1 MRKKQ
6 HFMQYNRFMG
16 RFFYPKA
23 KFPSVKQNKQT
34 IFHGFIATLMIIS
47 VVLPQIMTMEEF
59 ILQATN
65 YTRTGLLI
73 AVTSII
79 SGAIALPY
87 LMRMALSPLF
97 RLLSAVSGL
106 YFCLLWAFIGVGVIR
121 DSSMNGVPLYGGLS
135 EHIPSNIIFCILSVV
150 LIVVLS
156 AIWRLRKDIR

>member
-1 MRKKQ
+1 
-6 HFMQYNRFMG
+6 MG

-34 IFHGFIATLMIIS
+34 IFHGFIATLIIIS

-79 SGAIALPY
+79 SGILALPY

-106 YFCLLWAFIGVGVIR
+106 YFCLLWAAIGVLAIM
-121 DSSMNGVPLYGGLS
+121 DSSINTIPLYGGLS
-135 EHIPSNIIFCILSVV
+135 EHIPSNIMLGILSVV

>member
-1 MRKKQ
+1 MLKKQ

-34 IFHGFIATLMIIS
+34 IFHGFIATLIIIS
-47 VVLPQIMTMEEF
+47 IVLPQIMTLEEF
-59 ILQATN
+59 ILQTPSDA
-65 YTRTGLLI
+65 RTGLFV

-79 SGAIALPY
+79 SGILALPY

-106 YFCLLWAFIGVGVIR
+106 YFCLLWAVIGVGAMM
-121 DSSMNGVPLYGGLS
+121 DSSINDVPLYGGLS